1 MRKLAGIV
9 LVGAVGVLFT
19 TLALAEYME
28 RGPRENANPQEQMDG
43 KREMMMRMEKMGQG
57 AKGMSQLVATTDGGV
72 IVMVGNRLLKYDTN
86 LNLIKE
92 TEIKVKENMQKMPM
106 EPRPMMEEKERQ
118 LWEKSNFC

>member
-106 EPRPMMEEKERQ
+106 EPRPMMEEKER
-118 LWEKSNFC
+118 